1 MRKALRV
8 LVANR
13 PKLMREI
20 IITTFAAQ
28 PDIEV
33 VGEVTNDEDIPQ
45 RVSETLPDF
54 LFIALDEPGKRPR
67 ICDTILR
74 HHPKL
79 RIIAIAPRQNCGVYY
94 WASLD
99 IHANDIEASEES
111 ILTAIREGWQLA
123 GEALR

>member
-20 IITTFAAQ
+20 IMTTFAGQ

-33 VGEVTNDEDIPQ
+33 VGEVTNDEEIPQ
-45 RVSETLPDF
+45 RVSETRPDF

-74 HHPKL
+74 HHPKV
-79 RIIAIAPRQNCGVYY
+79 RIIAIAPRQNCSVYY

-111 ILTAIREGWQLA
+111 ILTAIREGWHLA
-123 GEALR
+123 SEVL